1 MATQPTNMPVPSESP
16 RDLKFNAGKIDEFV
30 TSQGWTYIDRFG
42 GKHYTIEGINYLAQQ
57 VMNAF
62 GYVTLTGLTFT
73 TGATVENPNEVLF
86 NTADNAYYKW
96 TGSFSSGP
104 KVVPANSTPESTGG
118 IGPGKWLSVGD
129 TVLRSDLASHV
140 DGFGDEMLGVQMPY
154 DGGAPTTQHEVNKR
168 LVNILDFLNAP
179 GVPASGDGVTD
190 NAVALQKASSAVG
203 DGGVIYFPKLG
214 GTNYLLGAATQASW
228 TDNRILKTDDGVI
241 ITVPDSGYISN
252 TAKFD
257 SLVKLHYASI
267 NSNFYYPKSTG
278 REYGDR
284 PVWVSD
290 SERDTS
296 ILVPANP
303 AAGDF
308 TFRRYSSGSDTSTA
322 ASATA
327 TSATGYVVSETSST
341 SQTCGMVALNDKE
354 ELSAYFDSPTSS
366 TTTFCVVMIE
376 CTAGR
381 IWYNNIASNTATPVK
396 NIRSGG
402 SVTTA
407 NLSYQGMSNQPGYV
421 FYNGDIAVRRETS
434 QHFSLL
440 VNGFTADSVDV
451 SSLGEII
458 RVGFGVT
465 SSATGNITVSRP
477 SIRRLGDTGQIGT
490 YLHICIFG
498 DSITAEALGASWPK
512 ALKALDANNGTRL
525 VTVDN
530 YAHAGDDSA
539 AQRSVMD
546 GVSLGNYNTTLMMI
560 GVNDIQGGVQGDVYL
575 ANMEYMIN
583 KAVNSGHKVVVACPS
598 MFYGQAQSGGGGQ
611 DTHRAD
617 QGKYHRA
624 GIRRMCAD
632 KGVKFIET
640 NQIIGPVFS
649 DFITDPALRSKDST
663 VGDNIHPTPNTNYL
677 MARAFYNAL
686 RGVYSPATSMN
697 MRPKPMQGTA
707 GASVT
712 PGTGSD
718 TPTWSRDSDGNI
730 YLSGILNWTGGS
742 APANGTVFY
751 TLQPSARP
759 TKSLRLVG
767 QYDGGICRIIVDTSG
782 DISVFGMT
790 SGTWVALDTL
800 AFKGVV

>member
-1 MATQPTNMPVPSESP
+1 MSTTPTNKPIPSEAP
-16 RDLKFNAGKIDEFV
+16 QDLKFNAGKIDEEV
-30 TSQGWTYIDRFG
+30 NSDLDYYTDRFG
-42 GKHYTIEGINYLAQQ
+42 VNRLTNTGRNHQAATAISS
-57 VMNAF
+57 F
-62 GYVTLTGLTFT
+62 GYITLDSFQVGASITLPNQVLRDTSTGEYFRW
-73 TGATVENPNEVLF
+73 
-86 NTADNAYYKW
+86 D
-96 TGSFSSGP
+96 GP
-104 KVVPANSTPESTGG
+104 LPKTVPAGSLPSTSGG
-118 IGPGKWLSVGD
+118 IGSGKWLSVGD
-129 TVLRSDLASHV
+129 ATLRGNLSSSA
-140 DGFGDEMLGVQMPY
+140 DGLGDELIGVKQPY
-154 DGGAPTTQHEVNKR
+154 DGSVSTTQHQVNR
-168 LVNILDFLNAP
+168 RVVNILDFG
-179 GVPASGDGVTD
+179 GVGDGISD
-190 NAVALQKASSAVG
+190 NALALQKASSAVG
-203 DGGVIYFPKLG
+203 EWGVIYFPAMGGVNYVLG
-214 GTNYLLGAATQASW
+214 NATSSSW
-228 TDNRILKTDDGVI
+228 TNNRIIKTDEGVI

-252 TAKFD
+252 TTKFE
-257 SLVKLHYASI
+257 SLVNLHYSNI

-296 ILVPANP
+296 ILIPANP
-303 AAGDF
+303 ASGDF
-308 TFRRYSSGSDTSTA
+308 TFRRYSASSDASTP

-341 SQTCGMVALNDKE
+341 SQTCGMIALNDKE
-354 ELSAYFDSPTSS
+354 EVSAYFDSPTSS

-402 SVTTA
+402 SVNTA

-440 VNGFTADSVDV
+440 INGFTADSVDV

-458 RVGFGVT
+458 SVGFGVT
-465 SSATGNITVSRP
+465 SSATGSITVSRP

-498 DSITAEALGASWPK
+498 DSITADALGASWPK

-539 AQRSVMD
+539 AQRLVMD

-583 KAVNSGHKVVVACPS
+583 KAVNSGHKVIVACPS
-598 MFYGQAQSGGGGQ
+598 MFYGKAQSGGGGQ
-611 DTHRAD
+611 DTRRSD

-649 DFITDPALRSKDST
+649 DFITNPSMKNRDST
-663 VGDNIHPTPNTNYL
+663 VVDNIHPTANTNYL
-677 MARAFYNAL
+677 MARAFYNAI
-686 RGVYSPATSMN
+686 RGVYSPSASMSS
-697 MRPKPMQGTA
+697 RPKVMQGAT
-707 GASVT
+707 GPSVT
-712 PGTGSD
+712 PGTGAEA
-718 TPTWSRDSDGNI
+718 PKWSRDSDGNI
-730 YLSGILNWTGGS
+730 SLSGLLNWTGSS

-759 TKSLRLVG
+759 TTSLRLVG
-767 QYDGGICRIIVDTSG
+767 QYDGGICRIIIDTSG
-782 DISVFGMT
+782 AISVFGMP
-790 SGTWVALDTL
+790 SGTWVSLD
-800 AFKGVV
+800 AISFKGVI